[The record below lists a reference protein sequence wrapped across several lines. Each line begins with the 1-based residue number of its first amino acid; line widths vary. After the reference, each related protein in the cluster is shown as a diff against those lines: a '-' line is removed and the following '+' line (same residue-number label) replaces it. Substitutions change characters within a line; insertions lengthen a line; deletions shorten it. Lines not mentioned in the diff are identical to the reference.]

1 MFSAYKE
8 GGLPIESEK
17 RGTSMLYVA
26 KKFQFPSGKIIR
38 KKINKNL
45 NVKPTEIYEL
55 EKTFKYF

>member
-38 KKINKNL
+38 KK
-45 NVKPTEIYEL
+45 
-55 EKTFKYF
+55 